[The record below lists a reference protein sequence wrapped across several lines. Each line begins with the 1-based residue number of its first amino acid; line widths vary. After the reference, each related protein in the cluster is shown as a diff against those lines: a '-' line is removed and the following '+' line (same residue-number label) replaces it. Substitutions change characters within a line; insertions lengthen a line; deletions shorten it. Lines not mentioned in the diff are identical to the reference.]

1 MSIHKTMMN
10 NFNSIENSS
19 NNENQNHIWNK
30 NHESEVQENRET
42 IIENIEVLT
51 QLSTEDSQHKDKSN
65 DKELDSYEE
74 YETKVQKSKTYTLPY
89 KTEET
94 DSSDNSSYSWDHLEN
109 RQIEPL
115 YLGDVIHYSD
125 PFGCYNRNKLLEGMV
140 VSIDRKE
147 RIIRLS
153 TGDVLS
159 SLHAFKRVYAYNEKD
174 KIMLQQKGIPKWLE
188 HYDLQNIDP
197 TNNRA
202 NATECRTVC
211 ENVIDNK
218 ILILIISIGSKLL
231 PI

>member
-1 MSIHKTMMN
+1 
-10 NFNSIENSS
+10 
-19 NNENQNHIWNK
+19 
-30 NHESEVQENRET
+30 
-42 IIENIEVLT
+42 LT
-51 QLSTEDSQHKDKSN
+51 QLSNEDSQHKEKTY
-65 DKELDSYEE
+65 DKELDSYKL
-74 YETKVQKSKTYTLPY
+74 YESKVQKSKTYILSF

-109 RQIEPL
+109 RQMEPL

-125 PFGCYNRNKLLEGMV
+125 PFGGYNPEKLLEGMV

-202 NATECRTVC
+202 NATEFRTVC

-218 ILILIISIGSKLL
+218 KVEIRKSVAEKNSSWNAMLK
-231 PI
+231 